1 MKLLTVIISIVVS
14 LTLTSCHNTSAD
26 AARELEKSYPQYEIY
41 RLERGSYLAIDSTGI
56 YYIKNVGFNK
66 PKFCKILIK
75 KY

>member
-1 MKLLTVIISIVVS
+1 MKLLTVIISIAVS

-26 AARELEKSYPQYEIY
+26 ASRELEKLYPQYEIY
-41 RLERGSYLAIDSTGI
+41 RLEKGRYLAIDSTEI

-66 PKFCKILIK
+66 PKFCKTLIK